1 MSLLA
6 VLIALGALKGYQIFK
21 GKITKKVKP
30 IIIIISLLIVIFSNL
45 VIIPYWFAEINDV
58 TINYFYENE
67 TTRSALLKDLIVS
80 VLFAIMG
87 ISVAISSINKVLME
101 NGLLEEQKEIM
112 EKTEELRKMQ
122 IDSQLN
128 EKDKIIVNSVRDAFE
143 SLNASSK
150 DGAVSKEEIINRL
163 SLENSEKVFNKFKS
177 RGVIVKYKG
186 KYFYDKTKETFLT
199 KQYWIMFIIMIVI
212 ISAVSAI
219 SAVNTDTKN
228 TLEDSKIIK
237 NEEYVFEDNTFSV
250 KLPTDWEKQ
259 QMYPGNMYMYNG
271 NERLEIGVI
280 YNRKEDFEISLEEY
294 RDLVEVYI
302 GKRYEI
308 ENDGIIEKCQINGN
322 EAYSITDEIIVEN
335 QKLTVVAYCVETE
348 NYLLEIY
355 TFSPRSKSKENTKK
369 FLEILN
375 TLEEVKENN

>member
-1 MSLLA
+1 MRLF
-6 VLIALGALKGYQIFK
+6 LGCIY
-21 GKITKKVKP
+21 
-30 IIIIISLLIVIFSNL
+30 
-45 VIIPYWFAEINDV
+45 
-58 TINYFYENE
+58 
-67 TTRSALLKDLIVS
+67 
-80 VLFAIMG
+80 
-87 ISVAISSINKVLME
+87 
-101 NGLLEEQKEIM
+101 
-112 EKTEELRKMQ
+112 
-122 IDSQLN
+122 
-128 EKDKIIVNSVRDAFE
+128 
-143 SLNASSK
+143 
-150 DGAVSKEEIINRL
+150 
-163 SLENSEKVFNKFKS
+163 
-177 RGVIVKYKG
+177 
-186 KYFYDKTKETFLT
+186 
-199 KQYWIMFIIMIVI
+199 
-212 ISAVSAI
+212 
-219 SAVNTDTKN
+219 
-228 TLEDSKIIK
+228 
-237 NEEYVFEDNTFSV
+237 
-250 KLPTDWEKQ
+250 
-259 QMYPGNMYMYNG
+259 MYMYNG